1 MNEEKLNIKSTALV
15 IIDLQIG
22 ISRMDTKP
30 YPSATVIGN
39 ASLVAKRF
47 RELGMPVFP
56 VHVAS
61 DQATALHPISD
72 STFTMPADPDHDW
85 TEFVPEIDVQERD
98 IVITKRQWGAFY
110 GTELDLQLRRR
121 KIETIVLCGVATTYG
136 VESTARY
143 AYELGYNQV
152 FIEDAMGD
160 LSEESHRV
168 VIQYVFK
175 RMGRVRSTREVI
187 AMIQPI

>member
-1 MNEEKLNIKSTALV
+1 MNEEKLDIKSTALV
-15 IIDLQIG
+15 LIDFQKG

-39 ASLVAKRF
+39 ASLVARRF

-61 DQATALHPISD
+61 DPTTALHPTSD
-72 STFTMPADPDHDW
+72 STFTRPAAPVQDW
-85 TEFVPEIDVQERD
+85 TEFVPEIDVQESD
-98 IVITKRQWGAFY
+98 IVITKRQWGAFH

-121 KIETIVLCGVATTYG
+121 KIETVVLCGIATTYG

-168 VIQYVFK
+168 AIQYVFK

-187 AMIQPI
+187 AMILPL